1 MHPLKSGSGSYGK
14 IEPILPGLTCVD
26 GKPLTRFH
34 CRKLPE
40 GVEAGS
46 CIRFRWLQPGHV
58 PQNAWDDP
66 IAEYVDKLENQE
78 SATEVAELL
87 KQDILAYVAA
97 SFEKRDRERLTQLIE
112 EYESLT
118 SEAKIAKEQVADST
132 EKVRRKQDELKLLQD
147 KIEIQKKSL
156 IDRNLEIDSKTID
169 LQDQIT
175 KYAPYLAKFSPEKNE
190 DRKTS
195 DSPISSETWNAA
207 LAASG
212 MILPSSVADAFLLSV
227 FSAQLAGALVL
238 LDGPVGTGKTSMIEA
253 AKQTW
258 AGCTREVIP
267 VRPSWLDSSDLLGF
281 FDPIANVYRP
291 GPLISALPHPLQV
304 SDDAPILICLDE
316 MNLARIENYGADI
329 LSRLEYSRR
338 TPDAQQ
344 SMISLYPEGLR
355 EDLEIEKNHLSE
367 SESLS
372 GEQKRRLNQIETTL
386 TRYPPKFPL
395 PLNVIM
401 MGTLNSD
408 ETTYEVSPKVIDR
421 SFVVTFPTARAWES
435 SNPLGPNLLNVSIRD
450 IRQEVERIQR
460 EKSFQSGTTE
470 VWRKLLNCLGAD
482 GQFEIGIPLSHR
494 TWAHCKLMMGV
505 GQVLGLDE
513 SRCLGI
519 FLQTKI
525 LPRIQFEQGGDDRR
539 REQCIRLLDL
549 IADCFDSDDQGWLQ
563 VERGIRAQLEDVTD
577 RRISFFGHSVG

>member
-1 MHPLKSGSGSYGK
+1 
-14 IEPILPGLTCVD
+14 
-26 GKPLTRFH
+26 
-34 CRKLPE
+34 
-40 GVEAGS
+40 
-46 CIRFRWLQPGHV
+46 
-58 PQNAWDDP
+58 
-66 IAEYVDKLENQE
+66 
-78 SATEVAELL
+78 
-87 KQDILAYVAA
+87 
-97 SFEKRDRERLTQLIE
+97 
-112 EYESLT
+112 
-118 SEAKIAKEQVADST
+118 
-132 EKVRRKQDELKLLQD
+132 
-147 KIEIQKKSL
+147 
-156 IDRNLEIDSKTID
+156 
-169 LQDQIT
+169 
-175 KYAPYLAKFSPEKNE
+175 
-190 DRKTS
+190 
-195 DSPISSETWNAA
+195 
-207 LAASG
+207 
-212 MILPSSVADAFLLSV
+212 
-227 FSAQLAGALVL
+227 
-238 LDGPVGTGKTSMIEA
+238 
-253 AKQTW
+253 
-258 AGCTREVIP
+258 
-267 VRPSWLDSSDLLGF
+267 
-281 FDPIANVYRP
+281 
-291 GPLISALPHPLQV
+291 
-304 SDDAPILICLDE
+304 
-316 MNLARIENYGADI
+316 
-329 LSRLEYSRR
+329 
-338 TPDAQQ
+338 
-344 SMISLYPEGLR
+344 
-355 EDLEIEKNHLSE
+355 
-367 SESLS
+367 
-372 GEQKRRLNQIETTL
+372 
-386 TRYPPKFPL
+386 
-395 PLNVIM
+395 